1 MQPIGVMKGSVEGN
15 ICVEVICGAGG
26 IIHARTYYTIEMGA
40 S

>member
-26 IIHARTYYTIEMGA
+26 IIHARTYCTIEMGA